1 MAAPPLW
8 LLLAPLGSRLE
19 LLLVC
24 KFALQPAGGP
34 ASKDHNGQEGIN
46 FRGRPGKHSSW
57 GHAACQC

>member
-8 LLLAPLGSRLE
+8 LLLTPLGPRLE

-34 ASKDHNGQEGIN
+34 ASKDQNDQRE
-46 FRGRPGKHSSW
+46 SS
-57 GHAACQC
+57 